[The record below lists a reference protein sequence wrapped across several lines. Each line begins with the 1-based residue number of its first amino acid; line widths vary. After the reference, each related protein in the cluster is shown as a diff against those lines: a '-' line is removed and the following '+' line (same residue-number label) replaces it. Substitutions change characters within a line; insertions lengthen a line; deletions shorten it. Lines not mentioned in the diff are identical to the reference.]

1 MQLSKLLF
9 SLNWLKDVSVN
20 FTNLTKSIPWKLSAM
35 KRVKSKEWKK
45 SKPEGVSPL
54 WIPPF
59 PKILSILKTLDTR
72 SHFQRKSS
80 QLLQLRRKNT
90 SRNVNKTIE
99 IQTRTKV
106 KNHLKRNTI
115 KVKNSIMISIPKM
128 VKSMMLKK
136 MVNLIMR
143 NLVGILKNNPTSKI
157 KIKMAKPKTSISKR
171 IKEAKMEK
179 RNSIKKILRK
189 VETISKIRKSHSN
202 QEKIILKKPESK
214 MTKIPTVNTI
224 KESIKNILTS
234 NMINADQRGL
244 TITKLLK
251 GAETIIEGLQE
262 VPQEVA

>member
-1 MQLSKLLF
+1 
-9 SLNWLKDVSVN
+9 
-20 FTNLTKSIPWKLSAM
+20 M

-45 SKPEGVSPL
+45 LKQEGVSPP
-54 WIPPF
+54 WIPHF
-59 PKILSILKTLDTR
+59 PKILSILKTLGTR
-72 SHFQRKSS
+72 SHFQRKSN
-80 QLLQLRRKNT
+80 QLPQLRRKNT
-90 SRNVNKTIE
+90 SRNVNKTLE

-143 NLVGILKNNPTSKI
+143 NLVGTLKNNPTSKI

-202 QEKIILKKPESK
+202 LEKTILKKTESR
-214 MTKIPTVNTI
+214 MTKIPIANT
-224 KESIKNILTS
+224 KRESIKNILIS
-234 NMINADQRGL
+234 NMINADPKSL
-244 TITKLLK
+244 IITKLPMV
-251 GAETIIEGLQE
+251 AETIIEDLQE
-262 VPQEVA
+262 VV